1 MTSPGRP
8 NFGTIAITSIL
19 MAAGVFVV
27 GHALRAGQEGARIP
41 AAPVA
46 IEPIFTEAGVFERS
60 AKGAAL
66 KDLKPEPGKPERRLA
81 GFYSRRAYPGGPPV
95 IPHKLFDEKSI
106 GGKSCLACHLDGGWM
121 PMFNAY
127 TPVTP
132 HPELANCRS
141 CHVTGENKTTFR
153 STQFTPAQPVALP
166 KGALPGAPPP
176 IPHDL
181 EMRSNCLACH
191 AGPAAA
197 AEIRTTHPER
207 ANCRQC
213 HALGARP
220 VPAFTRPPAYHPA
233 ATGTNAANR
242 PGAAQ

>member
-1 MTSPGRP
+1 MNSPGRRDVWS
-8 NFGTIAITSIL
+8 IATTAIL
-19 MAAGVFVV
+19 MAAAVFVI
-27 GHALRAGQEGARIP
+27 GHALRAGQEGARLP
-41 AAPVA
+41 AAQDSP
-46 IEPIFTEAGVFERS
+46 EPIFTEAGVFERS

-81 GFYSRRAYPGGPPV
+81 GFYQRRAYPGGPPV
-95 IPHKLFDEKSI
+95 IPHKLFDEKSM
-106 GGKSCLACHLDGGWM
+106 GGKGCLGCHLDGGWM

-132 HPELANCRS
+132 HPELTNCRS

-153 STQFTPAQPVALP
+153 VTGFVPALPVALP
-166 KGALPGAPPP
+166 KGAMPGAPPR

-191 AGPAAA
+191 AGPAAP

-220 VPAFTRPPAYHPA
+220 VPGFARPPAYYQA
-233 ATGTNAANR
+233 AQGTETANR
-242 PGAAQ
+242 PGATR